1 MQTLTEQ
8 LVNSNYR
15 NRLFT
20 ASQLDRLLDG
30 HPERRYQLVN
40 RALKAGELTRFKRG
54 LYRLSPPYQEEAIHS
69 FVAAQALLPGSYV
82 SMETALSHHGWIP
95 EAVYTTVCITPH
107 RKSLSYHLPE
117 IGHLQFHPL
126 AIKPG
131 SFLELVQRVEFSGQH
146 ALVAS
151 PLRALM
157 DLVCYR
163 KLTWQGLEWF
173 EDSLRIDPELLRQ
186 TTKKSMKALRRT
198 YRHKRVQQYLE
209 SFARELGLLT
219 KDSQ

>member
-1 MQTLTEQ
+1 MESHYADFDRATGEFKLPQSF
-8 LVNSNYR
+8 VH
-15 NRLFT
+15 

-30 HPERRYQLVN
+30 HPERRYQL
-40 RALKAGELTRFKRG
+40 RALKAGELTRFRRAVPTFGGGHSLLCHKHCYRALCQHGNSPVPSRLDSRSG
-54 LYRLSPPYQEEAIHS
+54 LYNGLHHAPSQKPI
-69 FVAAQALLPGSYV
+69 LPLASGIWNSTPWP
-82 SMETALSHHGWIP
+82 SNPALSWSW
-95 EAVYTTVCITPH
+95 C
-107 RKSLSYHLPE
+107 
-117 IGHLQFHPL
+117 
-126 AIKPG
+126 
-131 SFLELVQRVEFSGQH
+131 RVEFSGQH

-163 KLTWQGLEWF
+163 KLPWQGLEWF
-173 EDSLRIDPELLRQ
+173 EGSLRIDPELLRQ